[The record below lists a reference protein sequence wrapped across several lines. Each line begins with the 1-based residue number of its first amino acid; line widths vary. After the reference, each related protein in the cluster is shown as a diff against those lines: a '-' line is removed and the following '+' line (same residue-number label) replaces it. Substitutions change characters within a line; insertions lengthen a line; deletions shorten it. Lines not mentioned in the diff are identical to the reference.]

1 MDKDQAS
8 AICFAS
14 TIIGEGYD
22 DYRKE
27 YFDNHSQCQKIDDRV
42 LRFSF
47 LVVSAAV
54 AVIAINL
61 ALPSSRRNSVIHL
74 FFEEVERRFEAFTI
88 PINKVGFSIDQIA
101 KSKNEAKLLTQAIPE
116 ASVLALVDVPFLFGL
131 MMKFRTH
138 LYINAYLR
146 SNDQPLLGGRMADV
160 AFLYVEHLLGDDA
173 FSSPTSQ
180 KDGINSLLAMQ
191 LTTIF
196 KISLQTICEN
206 TPAELRGQ

>member
-1 MDKDQAS
+1 
-8 AICFAS
+8 
-14 TIIGEGYD
+14 
-22 DYRKE
+22 
-27 YFDNHSQCQKIDDRV
+27 
-42 LRFSF
+42 
-47 LVVSAAV
+47 
-54 AVIAINL
+54 
-61 ALPSSRRNSVIHL
+61 
-74 FFEEVERRFEAFTI
+74 
-88 PINKVGFSIDQIA
+88 
-101 KSKNEAKLLTQAIPE
+101 
-116 ASVLALVDVPFLFGL
+116 
-131 MMKFRTH
+131 MKFRTH

-180 KDGINSLLAMQ
+180 KDGINSVLAMQ